1 MAMGEQVLAEGD
13 APRAVSIFRQVRD
26 MAPDDPE
33 VIGGLARALIAAG
46 ETDEAR
52 IFSTALPDDL
62 KTKPEITRARAALEL
77 ASRAGGRHGGALE
90 ARLAANPDDHEARF
104 ELAAAKM
111 AAGNRDA
118 AADALLEIISR
129 DREWNDGAARKR
141 FLQLLE
147 AQGLEDPWS
156 SAQRR
161 RLSAAAVHM
170 SRTLR
175 VPIFPLA
182 GAILFPRSQLPLHI
196 FEPRYRE
203 MVRDA
208 IDGAGR
214 IAMIQPLRLDDD
226 NRRRCTTSAA
236 SATGRRRGARR
247 RPLQHRPARHQPLPP
262 DRREPRSMPPI
273 AAPRSTSKRST
284 TASRRRCRS
293 LQRAEIER
301 EARRLG
307 DALGLAVDWA
317 AVARLDDE
325 MLVNAIAQVAPF
337 DVGAKQALLE
347 AATLDGRA
355 DLLVQLM
362 QFHRVAVTGGVEIEP
377 TLQ

>member
-1 MAMGEQVLAEGD
+1 
-13 APRAVSIFRQVRD
+13 
-26 MAPDDPE
+26 
-33 VIGGLARALIAAG
+33 
-46 ETDEAR
+46 
-52 IFSTALPDDL
+52 
-62 KTKPEITRARAALEL
+62 
-77 ASRAGGRHGGALE
+77 
-90 ARLAANPDDHEARF
+90 
-104 ELAAAKM
+104 
-111 AAGNRDA
+111 
-118 AADALLEIISR
+118 
-129 DREWNDGAARKR
+129 
-141 FLQLLE
+141 
-147 AQGLEDPWS
+147 
-156 SAQRR
+156 
-161 RLSAAAVHM
+161 M

-208 IDGAGR
+208 IDGSAQ
-214 IAMIQPLRLDDD
+214 IAMIQPQRVDDD
-226 NRRRCTTSAA
+226 NQAPLYQVGCVGEVVGVEELEDGRFNIVLLGSNRFRLVRETEIDAPYRCADVDIEA
-236 SATGRRRGARR
+236 FDDNEPP
-247 RPLQHRPARHQPLPP
+247 PLAL
-262 DRREPRSMPPI
+262 I
-273 AAPRSTSKRST
+273 
-284 TASRRRCRS
+284 
-293 LQRAEIER
+293 QRAEVER

-347 AATLDGRA
+347 QSSLDARA

-362 QFHRVAVTGGVEIEP
+362 QFHRMAATGGVEIEP